1 MRFDDARAKTE
12 RAKHH
17 IGDIEARILALHETD
32 TSWTEIHPQFGTER
46 LVHEFADTKA
56 FFDLSLMIGDVLHNL
71 NCALDYTW
79 FKTAERLV
87 PAILSNHTKFPVRE
101 KSEELEGWLKTPGK
115 KHPSIHELC
124 SALSEFLLD
133 EIRPYRGGDHAI
145 WPVHVLDNIDKHRLL
160 IPILSSGDINGIEVV
175 DENGE
180 SWQGNAIGTIQEPPY
195 VVDLAIGLHFKE
207 KGKLAAWILVNDRKL
222 AHPLRIP
229 HTLIHYSDLIIQVV
243 EAFEAFVETV

>member
-1 MRFDDARAKTE
+1 
-12 RAKHH
+12 
-17 IGDIEARILALHETD
+17 
-32 TSWTEIHPQFGTER
+32 
-46 LVHEFADTKA
+46 
-56 FFDLSLMIGDVLHNL
+56 
-71 NCALDYTW
+71 
-79 FKTAERLV
+79 
-87 PAILSNHTKFPVRE
+87 
-101 KSEELEGWLKTPGK
+101 
-115 KHPSIHELC
+115 
-124 SALSEFLLD
+124 
-133 EIRPYRGGDHAI
+133 
-145 WPVHVLDNIDKHRLL
+145 
-160 IPILSSGDINGIEVV
+160 LSSGDINGIEVV